1 MAQTFRVLSYF
12 IFLWFL
18 SGNPA
23 FSDES
28 VVFACNEFPPYKM
41 ENSDSGLPGFDVEFL
56 QQSFKRVGV
65 DLKIQF
71 MPWKRA
77 LEEARQGRVNG
88 VCSCSQT
95 KGRAEYLYFSD
106 PLGKASSGVFS
117 LRKNNFPTVKII
129 DEIGTHSVGVVR
141 GYNITENLIR
151 AHIQNVLELSDEQQG
166 LNVLLNGRIDYYYS
180 YEAPTRYYLGQKNRS
195 KEVVYHEL
203 TYANYYSCFS
213 KSANGS
219 EALLKQFNAG
229 LAEIKKDGTY
239 DKILAKYR

>member
-1 MAQTFRVLSYF
+1 MAQIFRVLSCL
-12 IFLWFL
+12 IFLWLL

-23 FSDES
+23 FSDEP

-41 ENSDSGLPGFDVEFL
+41 ENSDSGLSGFDVEFL
-56 QQSFKRVGV
+56 RQSFKRVGV
-65 DLKIQF
+65 DLKIQY

-95 KGRAEYLYFSD
+95 KERTEFLYFSD

-117 LRKNNFPTVKII
+117 LTKNNFPKLKTV
-129 DEIGTHSVGVVR
+129 DEIGTRPVGVVR
-141 GYNITENLIR
+141 GYNIIENLKE
-151 AHIQNVLELSDEQQG
+151 ANVPNIIELSDEQQG
-166 LNVLLNGRIDYYYS
+166 LKVLLNGRIDFYYT
-180 YEAPTRYYLGQKNRS
+180 YEAPTRYYLGQQNKS

-203 TYANYYSCFS
+203 SFTNYYSCFS

-219 EALLKQFNAG
+219 KTLLKQFNAG